1 MCYHVCR
8 KRRIGER
15 VMIARAKRWL
25 HPYPDTAG
33 ALRLGFV
40 AAYIG
45 VVGALVVYINLVA
58 ACSAELPHWRQWG
71 MVGLLGLMLFLERFE
86 LTRAAQPTP
95 RPLAIG
101 LLVIRMALIQGV
113 VSLDCTNL
121 AIILYPLV
129 PFATYFVLGGELSWL
144 CGLGYWLWVTAQAWR
159 FDTLNLQTNFN
170 HLTIMVV
177 YTLLLI
183 FMRVL
188 AGHIDRDQR
197 SRQEMKQL
205 LVELEASHRQLQAY
219 ADRVAELAAAAERN
233 RLARDIHDTLGHHL
247 TAINIQL
254 EKAQAYRDRNPAEA
268 DRAIRDAKLAAQ
280 AALHDVRQSVAALR
294 TTEERFSLAKSLAD
308 LVNRLDQDAL
318 AVEYHTT
325 GDEAGYANPV
335 LLTLYRAAQEGLT
348 NIQKHARA
356 SHVVLDVQLGD
367 EEARL
372 SLRDDGAG
380 FDTGILAEPA
390 ASLSHSFGLR
400 GLRERLESV
409 RGQMRIRSDPQHGTE
424 LTVVVPKNPAR
435 LVTK

>member
-1 MCYHVCR
+1 M
-8 KRRIGER
+8 
-15 VMIARAKRWL
+15 RA
-25 HPYPDTAG
+25 
-33 ALRLGFV
+33 
-40 AAYIG
+40 
-45 VVGALVVYINLVA
+45 
-58 ACSAELPHWRQWG
+58 
-71 MVGLLGLMLFLERFE
+71 
-86 LTRAAQPTP
+86 
-95 RPLAIG
+95 
-101 LLVIRMALIQGV
+101 
-113 VSLDCTNL
+113 
-121 AIILYPLV
+121 
-129 PFATYFVLGGELSWL
+129 
-144 CGLGYWLWVTAQAWR
+144 
-159 FDTLNLQTNFN
+159 
-170 HLTIMVV
+170 
-177 YTLLLI
+177 
-183 FMRVL
+183 L

-280 AALHDVRQSVAALR
+280 AALHDVRHSVAALR

-356 SHVVLDVQLGD
+356 SHAVLDVQLGD

-390 ASLSHSFGLR
+390 AALNHSFGLR

-409 RGQMRIRSDPQHGTE
+409 RGQMRIHSDPQHGTE

-435 LVTK
+435 LVTR

>member
-1 MCYHVCR
+1 
-8 KRRIGER
+8 
-15 VMIARAKRWL
+15 MIARAKRWL

-58 ACSAELPHWRQWG
+58 ACNEGLPHWRQWG
-71 MVGLLGLMLFLERFE
+71 MAGLLGLMLLLERFE
-86 LTRAAQPTP
+86 LTREMQPTP

-101 LLVIRMALIQGV
+101 LLVIRAALIQGV

-129 PFATYFVLGGELSWL
+129 PFTTFFVLGSEVSWL
-144 CGLGYWLWVTAQAWR
+144 AGLGYWLWVAARAWQ
-159 FDTLNLQTNFN
+159 FGTLNLQTNFN

-247 TAINIQL
+247 TAISIQL

-280 AALHDVRQSVAALR
+280 TALHDVRQSVAALR
-294 TTEERFSLAKSLAD
+294 ATEERFSLVKSLAD

-325 GDEAGYANPV
+325 GDETGYANPV

-356 SHVVLDVQLGD
+356 SHAALEVQLGD

-380 FDTGILAEPA
+380 FDTARLAEPTV
-390 ASLSHSFGLR
+390 SLSHSFGLR

-409 RGQMRIRSDPQHGTE
+409 RGQMRITSDPQHGTE
-424 LTVVVPKNPAR
+424 LTVVVPKNPAK
-435 LVTK
+435 LVRK

>member
-1 MCYHVCR
+1 M
-8 KRRIGER
+8 IG
-15 VMIARAKRWL
+15 RAKRWL

-45 VVGALVVYINLVA
+45 VVGALVVYTNLVA
-58 ACSAELPHWRQWG
+58 ACSVGQPHGRQWA
-71 MVGLLGLMLFLERFE
+71 MAGLLALMLFLERFE
-86 LTRAAQPTP
+86 LTREVQPTP

-101 LLVIRMALIQGV
+101 LLAARMALVQGV
-113 VSLDCTNL
+113 VALDCTSL

-129 PFATYFVLGGELSWL
+129 PFTAYFVLGSEFSWVV
-144 CGLGYWLWVTAQAWR
+144 GLGYWLWVAGRAWQLGS
-159 FDTLNLQTNFN
+159 LNLQTNFN

-177 YTLLLI
+177 YTLLLV

-268 DRAIRDAKLAAQ
+268 DRAIRDAKQAAQ
-280 AALHDVRQSVAALR
+280 AALHDVRHSVAALR

-308 LVNRLDQDAL
+308 LVSRLDQDTL
-318 AVEYHTT
+318 TVEYHTS
-325 GDEAGYANPV
+325 GDETSYANPV

-348 NIQKHARA
+348 NVQKHARA
-356 SHVVLDVQLGD
+356 RHAVLDVHLGV

-372 SLRDDGAG
+372 SLRDDGDG
-380 FDTGILAEPA
+380 FDTHILSESA
-390 ASLSHSFGLR
+390 ASPNHSFGLQ

-409 RGQMRIRSDPQHGTE
+409 RGQMNIRSAPQRGTE
-424 LTVVVPKNPAR
+424 LMVIVPRNPAK
-435 LVTK
+435 LVIR

>member
-1 MCYHVCR
+1 
-8 KRRIGER
+8 
-15 VMIARAKRWL
+15 MIRRAKRWL
-25 HPYPDTAG
+25 YPYPDRAG

-58 ACSAELPHWRQWG
+58 TCSEGLPHWRQWG
-71 MVGLLGLMLFLERFE
+71 MAGLLALMLFLERFE
-86 LTRAAQPTP
+86 LTREVQPTP

-113 VSLDCTNL
+113 VALDCTGL

-129 PFATYFVLGGELSWL
+129 PFAAFFVLGGGFSWVV
-144 CGLGYWLWVTAQAWR
+144 GLGYWLWVTGQAWQLGSL
-159 FDTLNLQTNFN
+159 DLPTNFN
-170 HLTIMVV
+170 RLTIMVV

-183 FMRVL
+183 FMRAL

-205 LVELEASHRQLQAY
+205 LVELESSHRQLQAY

-280 AALHDVRQSVAALR
+280 AALHDVRHSVAALR
-294 TTEERFSLAKSLAD
+294 ATEERFSLAKSLAD
-308 LVNRLDQDAL
+308 LVSRLDQDAL
-318 AVEYHTT
+318 AVEYHIA
-325 GDEAGYANPV
+325 GDETGYANPV

-348 NIQKHARA
+348 NVQKHARA
-356 SHVVLDVQLGD
+356 SHAILDVHLGA

-372 SLRDDGAG
+372 SLRDDGDG
-380 FDTGILAEPA
+380 FDTRRLTESA
-390 ASLSHSFGLR
+390 AAPHHSFGLQ

-409 RGQMRIRSDPQHGTE
+409 RGQMDIRSDPQHGTE
-424 LTVVVPKNPAR
+424 LTFVVPKNPAR
-435 LVTK
+435 LVTR

>member
-1 MCYHVCR
+1 
-8 KRRIGER
+8 
-15 VMIARAKRWL
+15 MIARAKRWL

-58 ACSAELPHWRQWG
+58 ACNEGWPRWRLWG
-71 MVGLLGLMLFLERFE
+71 MAGLLGLMLFLERFE
-86 LTRAAQPTP
+86 LTRETQPAP
-95 RPLAIG
+95 QPLAIG
-101 LLVIRMALIQGV
+101 LLVTRMALIQGV

-129 PFATYFVLGGELSWL
+129 PFTTFFVLGSELSWL
-144 CGLGYWLWVTAQAWR
+144 TGLGYWLWVAVRAWQ
-159 FDTLNLQTNFN
+159 FGILNLQNNFN

-294 TTEERFSLAKSLAD
+294 ATEERFSLTKSLAD
-308 LVNRLDQDAL
+308 LVNRLDRDAL

-325 GDEAGYANPV
+325 GDETGYANPV

-356 SHVVLDVQLGD
+356 SHAVLDVQLGD

-372 SLRDDGAG
+372 NLRDDGAG
-380 FDTGILAEPA
+380 FDTDLLAEPA
-390 ASLSHSFGLR
+390 AALSHSFGLR

-409 RGQMRIRSDPQHGTE
+409 RGQMRIHSDPQHGTE